1 MAKFRVDS
9 EVLQAKATEVRNI
22 RSEHESVMAKLG
34 TIVNALADVWEGQ
47 AYQKFVSDYESIK
60 PTFTKL
66 AETLEK
72 VATDLD
78 KDAAIYAQAEAE
90 ATSNS

>member
-9 EVLQAKATEVRNI
+9 DVLQTKATEVRNI
-22 RSEHESVMAKLG
+22 KAEHEGVITKLG
-34 TIVNALADVWEGQ
+34 TIVTSLADIWEGQ

-60 PTFTKL
+60 PTFTQL

-72 VATDLD
+72 VAADLD
-78 KDAAIYAQAEAE
+78 KDAAIYADAEAR
-90 ATSNS
+90 AASN

>member
-9 EVLQAKATEVRNI
+9 EVLQTKATEVRNI
-22 RSEHESVMAKLG
+22 RNEHESVMAKLG
-34 TIVNALADVWEGQ
+34 TIVTALGDVWEGQ

-72 VATDLD
+72 VATDLE

-90 ATSNS
+90 ASSN

>member
-9 EVLQAKATEVRNI
+9 EVLQTKATEVRNI
-22 RSEHESVMAKLG
+22 KTEHESVVAKLG
-34 TIVNALADVWEGQ
+34 TIVTALADVWEGQ

-60 PTFTKL
+60 PTFTRL

-72 VATDLD
+72 VASDLD
-78 KDAAIYAQAEAE
+78 KDAAIYADAEAR

>member
-22 RSEHESVMAKLG
+22 RAEHESVTAKLG
-34 TIVNALADVWEGQ
+34 TIVNALAEVWEGQ
-47 AYQKFVSDYESIK
+47 AYQKFVSDYEAIK

>member
-22 RSEHESVMAKLG
+22 KTEHESVVAKIG

-60 PTFTKL
+60 PTFTRL

-72 VATDLD
+72 VAADLD
-78 KDAAIYAQAEAE
+78 KDAAIYADAEAR
-90 ATSNS
+90 AASNS

>member
-22 RSEHESVMAKLG
+22 RTEHESVVAKLG

-47 AYQKFVSDYESIK
+47 AYQKFVSDYETIK

-72 VATDLD
+72 VASDLD

>member
-22 RSEHESVMAKLG
+22 RTEHESVVAKLS

-47 AYQKFVSDYESIK
+47 AYQKFVNDYETIK

-72 VATDLD
+72 VASDLD

>member
-9 EVLQAKATEVRNI
+9 EVLQGKATEVRNI
-22 RSEHESVMAKLG
+22 KTEHESIAAKLG
-34 TIVNALADVWEGQ
+34 TIVTALADVWEGQ

-60 PTFTKL
+60 PTFTRL
-66 AETLEK
+66 AEILEK

-78 KDAAIYAQAEAE
+78 KDAAIYADAEAR

>member
-9 EVLQAKATEVRNI
+9 EVLQAKATEVRGI
-22 RSEHESVMAKLG
+22 RSEHEATISKLN

-47 AYQKFVSDYESIK
+47 AYQKFVGDYESLK
-60 PTFTKL
+60 PTFIKL

-72 VATDLD
+72 VASDLD
-78 KDAAIYAQAEAE
+78 KDAAIYANAEAE
-90 ATSNS
+90 ASTN

>member
-9 EVLQAKATEVRNI
+9 EVLQTKATEVRNI
-22 RSEHESVMAKLG
+22 KTEHESVVAKLG
-34 TIVNALADVWEGQ
+34 TIVTALADVWEGQ

-60 PTFTKL
+60 PTFTRL

-72 VATDLD
+72 VASDLD
-78 KDAAIYAQAEAE
+78 KDAEAR